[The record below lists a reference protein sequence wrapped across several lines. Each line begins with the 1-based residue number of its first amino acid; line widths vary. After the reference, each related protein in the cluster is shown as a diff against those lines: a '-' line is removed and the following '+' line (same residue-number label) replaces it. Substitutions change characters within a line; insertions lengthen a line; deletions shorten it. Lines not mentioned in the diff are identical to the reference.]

1 MLKYCAFFSLCAG
14 LGLSQTF
21 ITGQGARLVIGQTTF
36 TSQNNGA
43 TNQILGS
50 ISGLAYANDSTGG
63 TLFVADS
70 NRIGLLP
77 INNRVLMFSNIAQ
90 MLPQA
95 TAALG
100 LGLARCEV
108 CIDQGATNVLGQ
120 SSFIGITAATA
131 ANGLSLPL
139 AVAYDGVHVA
149 VADTANNRVLI
160 WNELP
165 TSMGQ
170 PADVVLGQPNFTTVE
185 PVAPTSSSL
194 RAPQGVWFQGQQFF
208 VADTQNNRVLIWNSI
223 PTQNN
228 QPANIVLGQPN
239 FTSVP
244 QFDQTKQSLNSS
256 ATSMLS
262 PTSVTSDGRHL
273 FVADEGYSRVLI
285 WNSIPTTNTQPA
297 DVEIGQQDMEIAFGD
312 DGSDLCAS
320 NGTDTNGNPTY
331 PSLCAATLSFPRF
344 ALSDGTRLFVA
355 DTGNDRVL
363 VYNTIPT
370 QNAARAD
377 IILGEP
383 DEFSDVVTSSNSSFG
398 GVDLT
403 TSAANV
409 TPTPMSLAW
418 DGTNLYVSDPL
429 DYRVLVFT
437 PATPNIQINGV
448 VNAASQTVFATG
460 SITFSGTLN
469 PGDSITVTIDG
480 TNYVYT
486 EVSGDTFDTI
496 LTNLANL
503 INGANNGKADPNVL
517 AQAQLGTQ
525 LLLLTARQGG
535 AGGNSITIAT
545 TLSDNAQITATA
557 SSTTLTGGA
566 AQSVLGPGTLISI
579 LGTNLAAQ
587 SVSAPPNAQTLPVDL
602 GGVQVYID
610 GLRLP
615 LVYVSPTQINAQVP
629 FEVVDTN
636 SSNLFVRTTNA
647 DGSITVSD
655 AIGLPIA
662 PDNPGLFAQPG
673 IDPRAGIAFHGS
685 SFATGTISIA
695 GGINA
700 GDTAT
705 VGIGDRLYN
714 YVVESTDTLASI
726 RDALISLINANP
738 QEVVIASAA
747 SAYTAIRLRANVP
760 GPEGDTIPISATST
774 AATPTSAAPVNVATP
789 VTTGTAGAGSATLT
803 ATNTTLCCANVAG
816 APVTIDNPALAGE
829 TIYMYA
835 TGLGLVGPND
845 ARNAI
850 VDGQVYTGPVMN
862 DPVSPVSAL
871 GDGTSATVISAGL
884 KVGAISIYEV
894 VIELSSSQATN
905 PLAQISIAQDAFT
918 SNVVTIPVYNPNAT
932 PAVVCQ

>member
-1 MLKYCAFFSLCAG
+1 M
-14 LGLSQTF
+14 
-21 ITGQGARLVIGQTTF
+21 
-36 TSQNNGA
+36 
-43 TNQILGS
+43 GS

-70 NRIGLLP
+70 NRVGLLP
-77 INNRVLMFSNIAQ
+77 VNNRVLMFSNMAQ
-90 MLPQA
+90 TVPQL
-95 TAALG
+95 TAALP
-100 LGLARCEV
+100 LYQARCEV
-108 CIDQGATNVLGQ
+108 CLIPFAANVLGQ
-120 SSFIGITAATA
+120 STFLTTAAATT

-139 AVAYDGVHVA
+139 GVAYDGVHVA

-170 PADVVLGQPNFTTVE
+170 PADVVLGQTSFTTVG
-185 PVAPTSSSL
+185 PVTPTASSL

-228 QPANIVLGQPN
+228 QPANLVLGQPD
-239 FTSVP
+239 FTTVP

-256 ATSMLS
+256 ASTLLS
-262 PTSVTSDGRHL
+262 PTSVTSDGKHL

-297 DVEIGQQDMEIAFGD
+297 DVEIGQQDMENSFGD
-312 DGSDLCAS
+312 DAIDMCAS
-320 NGTDTNGNPTY
+320 NGVDTNGNPTY
-331 PSLCAATLSFPRF
+331 PNLCASTLSFPRF

-363 VYNTIPT
+363 IYNTIPT
-370 QNAARAD
+370 QNAVSAD

-383 DEFSDVVTSSNSSFG
+383 DQFSDVVTSSNTSLG

-403 TSAANV
+403 TSASNV
-409 TPTPMSLAW
+409 TPSPMSLAW

-429 DYRVLVFT
+429 DYRVLIFT
-437 PATPNIQINGV
+437 PATPNVQINGV
-448 VNAASQTVFATG
+448 VNAASETVFAVG
-460 SITFSGTLN
+460 SISFGGTLN
-469 PGDSITVTIDG
+469 PGDTITLTIEG
-480 TNYVYT
+480 VNYVYT

-496 LTNLANL
+496 MTNLANL
-503 INGANNGKADPNVL
+503 INQANNGKGDPNVI

-525 LLLLTARQGG
+525 VLLLTARQGG
-535 AGGNSITIAT
+535 AGGNNVTIAT
-545 TLSDNAQITATA
+545 TVSDNAQITASA
-557 SSTTLTGGA
+557 SFTNLTGGQA
-566 AQSVLGPGTLISI
+566 ESVLGPGTLISI

-587 SVSAPPNAQTLPVDL
+587 TVSAPANAQSLPVDL
-602 GGVQVYID
+602 GGVEVYID
-610 GLRLP
+610 GIRLP
-615 LVYVSPTQINAQVP
+615 LVFVSPTQINAQVP

-636 SSNLFVRTTNA
+636 SSNLFVRTINA

-662 PDNPGLFAQPG
+662 PDNPGIFAQPG

-685 SFATGTISIA
+685 SFATGTIA
-695 GGINA
+695 VTGGVNA

-714 YVVESTDTLASI
+714 YVVESTDTLATI

-738 QEVVIASAA
+738 QEVVTANAA
-747 SAYTAIRLRANVP
+747 AAYFTIRLVANVP

-774 AATPTSAAPVNVATP
+774 AAAPTSTAPTNVATP
-789 VTTGTAGAGSATLT
+789 VPTSTTTSTATGSVTLT

-816 APVTIDNPALAGE
+816 APITTDNPALAGE
-829 TIYMYA
+829 TIYLYA

-850 VDGQVYTGPVMN
+850 VDGQVYTGPVAN

-871 GDGTSATVISAGL
+871 GDSAAATVISAGL

-894 VIELSSSQATN
+894 VMELSSLQPTN
-905 PLAQISIAQDAFT
+905 PLAQVSIAQDAYT
-918 SNVVTIPVYNPNAT
+918 SNVVTIPVYNPAMPPT
-932 PAVVCQ
+932 AVCQ

>member
-1 MLKYCAFFSLCAG
+1 
-14 LGLSQTF
+14 
-21 ITGQGARLVIGQTTF
+21 LVIGQTTF
-36 TSQNNGA
+36 TSQNSGA
-43 TNQILGS
+43 SNNILGS

-90 MLPQA
+90 TLPQL
-95 TAALG
+95 TAALP
-100 LGLARCEV
+100 LYQARCEV
-108 CIDQGATNVLGQ
+108 CLTPVAANVLGQ
-120 SSFIGITAATA
+120 SSFGTVTAATA

-165 TSMGQ
+165 TSVGQ

-194 RAPQGVWFQGQQFF
+194 RAPQGVWFQGQQLF

-228 QPANIVLGQPN
+228 QPASIVLGQPN
-239 FTSVP
+239 FTTVP

-256 ATSMLS
+256 ATTLLS

-297 DVEIGQQDMEIAFGD
+297 DVEIGQQDMETAFGD
-312 DGSDLCAS
+312 DTSDLCAS
-320 NGTDTNGNPTY
+320 NGSDMNGNPTY
-331 PSLCAATLSFPRF
+331 PNLCAATLSFPRF

-355 DTGNDRVL
+355 DAGNDRVL
-363 VYNTIPT
+363 IYNTIPT

-377 IILGEP
+377 IVLGEP
-383 DEFSDVVTSSNSSFG
+383 DEFSDVVTSSNTSFG
-398 GVDLT
+398 GIDLT

-418 DGTNLYVSDPL
+418 DGANLYVSDPL

-437 PATPNIQINGV
+437 PATPNVQINGV

-460 SITFSGTLN
+460 SISFAGTIN
-469 PGDSITVTIDG
+469 PGDTVTLTIDG

-486 EVSGDTFDTI
+486 IVSGDTFDTI
-496 LTNLANL
+496 MTNLANK
-503 INGANNGKADPNVL
+503 INGANNGAGDPNVQ
-517 AQAQLGTQ
+517 AQPQLGTQ
-525 LLLLTARQGG
+525 VLLLTARQGG
-535 AGGNSITIAT
+535 ANGNKITIAT
-545 TLSDNAQITATA
+545 SLSDSAQITATA
-557 SSTTLTGGA
+557 SGTSLTGGA

-587 SVSAPPNAQTLPVDL
+587 TASAPANAQNLPVDL
-602 GGVQVYID
+602 GGVEVYID

-615 LVYVSPTQINAQVP
+615 LVFVSPTQINAQVP
-629 FEVVDTN
+629 FELVDTN
-636 SSNLFVRTTNA
+636 SSSLFVRTTNA

-662 PDNPGLFAQPG
+662 PDNPGIFAQPG
-673 IDPRAGIAFHGS
+673 IDPRPGIAFHGS
-685 SFATGTISIA
+685 SFATGTITVA

-705 VGIGDRLYN
+705 IGVGDRLYS
-714 YVVESTDTLASI
+714 YVVESTDTLASV
-726 RDALISLINANP
+726 RDALISLVNANP
-738 QEVVIASAA
+738 QEVVTASAA
-747 SAYTAIRLRANVP
+747 AAYTAIRLRANVP
-760 GPEGDTIPISATST
+760 GPEGDTIPISGTTT
-774 AATPTSAAPVNVATP
+774 AAAPTSAAPINVATP
-789 VTTGTAGAGSATLT
+789 VTTGTPGAGSVTLT

-816 APVTIDNPALAGE
+816 APITSDNPALAGE
-829 TIYMYA
+829 TIYLYA

-845 ARNAI
+845 AKNAI
-850 VDGQVYTGPVMN
+850 NDGQVYTGPAMN

-871 GDGTSATVISAGL
+871 GDGVSATVISAGL

-894 VIELSSSQATN
+894 VLELNSSAPTN
-905 PLAQISIAQDAFT
+905 PLAQISISQDTFT
-918 SNVVTIPVYNPNAT
+918 SNVVTIPVYNPAVPPT
-932 PAVVCQ
+932 VVCN

>member
-1 MLKYCAFFSLCAG
+1 M
-14 LGLSQTF
+14 
-21 ITGQGARLVIGQTTF
+21 IGQTTF

-77 INNRVLMFSNIAQ
+77 INNRVLMFSNVAQ
-90 MLPQA
+90 MLPQV
-95 TAALG
+95 TAALP
-100 LGLARCEV
+100 LYQARCEV
-108 CIDQGATNVLGQ
+108 CLTQGATNVLGQ
-120 SSFIGITAATA
+120 SAFSNTTAATA
-131 ANGLSLPL
+131 ANGMSLPL

-165 TSMGQ
+165 TSVGQ
-170 PADVVLGQPNFTTVE
+170 PADVVLGQPNFTTVG
-185 PVAPTSSSL
+185 PVTPTATSL
-194 RAPQGVWFQGQQFF
+194 RAPQGVWFQGQQLF

-223 PTQNN
+223 PTQDN

-256 ATSMLS
+256 ATTLLS

-297 DVEIGQQDMEIAFGD
+297 DVEIGQQDMQTAYGD
-312 DGSDLCAS
+312 DAADLCAS
-320 NGTDTNGNPTY
+320 NGTDTSGNPTY

-383 DEFSDVVTSSNSSFG
+383 DEFSDVVTSSNASFG

-418 DGTNLYVSDPL
+418 DGTNLYVSDPQ

-437 PATPNIQINGV
+437 PATPNVLINGV

-460 SITFSGTLN
+460 SISFAGTIN
-469 PGDSITVTIDG
+469 PGDTVTLTIDG

-486 EVSGDTFDTI
+486 IVSGDTFDTI
-496 LTNLANL
+496 MTNLANL
-503 INGANNGKADPNVL
+503 INKANNGAGDPNVQ

-525 LLLLTARQGG
+525 VLLLTARQGG
-535 AGGNSITIAT
+535 ANGNKITIAT
-545 TLSDNAQITATA
+545 SLSDNAQITATV
-557 SSTTLTGGA
+557 TGPNLTGGA

-587 SVSAPPNAQTLPVDL
+587 NASAPANAQTLPVDL
-602 GGVQVYID
+602 GGVEVYID

-615 LVYVSPTQINAQVP
+615 LLFVSPTEINAQVP
-629 FEVVDTN
+629 FELVDTN
-636 SSNLFVRTTNA
+636 SSSLFVRTTNA

-662 PDNPGLFAQPG
+662 PDNPGLFAQAG

-685 SFATGTISIA
+685 SFATGTISVA

-714 YVVESTDTLASI
+714 YVVESTDTLAGI
-726 RDALISLINANP
+726 RDALISLINSNP
-738 QEVVIASAA
+738 EEVVTASAA
-747 SAYTAIRLRANVP
+747 PAYTTIRLQANVP

-774 AATPTSAAPVNVATP
+774 GATPTSAVPINVATP
-789 VTTGTAGAGSATLT
+789 VTTSTTTSTGSVTLT

-816 APVTIDNPALAGE
+816 APVTTDNPALAGE

-850 VDGQVYTGPVMN
+850 VDGQAYTGPVMN

-871 GDGTSATVISAGL
+871 AGGSSATIISAGL

-894 VIELSSSQATN
+894 VMELNSSIATN
-905 PLAQISIAQDAFT
+905 PLAQVSIAQDAYT
-918 SNVVTIPVYNPNAT
+918 SNVVTIPIYNPAV
-932 PAVVCQ
+932 PPPVVCN

>member
-1 MLKYCAFFSLCAG
+1 
-14 LGLSQTF
+14 
-21 ITGQGARLVIGQTTF
+21 VIGQTTF
-36 TSQNNGA
+36 TTQNNGA
-43 TNQILGS
+43 TNQIMGS
-50 ISGLAYANDSTGG
+50 MSGLAYANDSTGG
-63 TLFVADS
+63 TLFIADS

-77 INNRVLMFSNIAQ
+77 VNNRVLIFSDMAQ
-90 MLPQA
+90 TLPQL
-95 TAALG
+95 TAALP
-100 LGLARCEV
+100 LYQARCEV
-108 CIDQGATNVLGQ
+108 CLTPAAVNVLGQ
-120 SSFIGITAATA
+120 STFGTTAAATA

-139 AVAYDGVHVA
+139 GVAYDGVHVA

-170 PADVVLGQPNFTTVE
+170 PADVVLGQTSFTTVG
-185 PVAPTSSSL
+185 PVAPTASSL

-228 QPANIVLGQPN
+228 QPANIVLGQPD
-239 FTSVP
+239 FTTVP

-256 ATSMLS
+256 ANTLLS
-262 PTSVTSDGRHL
+262 PTSVTSDGKHL

-297 DVEIGQQDMEIAFGD
+297 DVEIGQQDMENSFGD
-312 DGSDLCAS
+312 DAIDMCAS

-331 PSLCAATLSFPRF
+331 PNLCASTLSFPRF

-363 VYNTIPT
+363 IYNTIPT
-370 QNAARAD
+370 QNAVAAD

-383 DEFSDVVTSSNSSFG
+383 DQFSDVVTSSNTSLG

-403 TSAANV
+403 TSASNV
-409 TPTPMSLAW
+409 TPSPMSLAW

-429 DYRVLVFT
+429 DYRVLIFT
-437 PATPNIQINGV
+437 PATPNVQINGV
-448 VNAASQTVFATG
+448 VNAASETVFATG
-460 SITFSGTLN
+460 SITFGGTLN
-469 PGDSITVTIDG
+469 PGDTVTLTISG
-480 TNYVYT
+480 VNYVYT

-496 LTNLANL
+496 MTNLANL
-503 INGANNGKADPNVL
+503 INQANNGKGDTNVI

-525 LLLLTARQGG
+525 VLLLTARQGG
-535 AGGNSITIAT
+535 AGGNNVTIST
-545 TLSDNAQITATA
+545 TVSDNAQITATA
-557 SSTTLTGGA
+557 SDTNLTGGQA
-566 AQSVLGPGTLISI
+566 ESVLGPGTLISI

-587 SVSAPPNAQTLPVDL
+587 AVSAPANAQSLPVDL
-602 GGVQVYID
+602 GGVEVYID
-610 GLRLP
+610 GIRLP
-615 LVYVSPTQINAQVP
+615 LVFVSPTQINAQVP

-662 PDNPGLFAQPG
+662 PDNPGIFAQPG

-685 SFATGTISIA
+685 SFATGTITVT
-695 GGINA
+695 GGVNA

-714 YVVESTDTLASI
+714 YVVESTDTLATI
-726 RDALISLINANP
+726 RDALVSLINANP
-738 QEVVIASAA
+738 QEIVTASAA
-747 SAYTAIRLRANVP
+747 AAYFTIRLVANVP
-760 GPEGDTIPISATST
+760 GPEGDNIPISATST
-774 AATPTSAAPVNVATP
+774 ASAPASTAPTNVATP
-789 VTTGTAGAGSATLT
+789 VPTSTTTSTGSVTLT
-803 ATNTTLCCANVAG
+803 ATNTTLCCASVAG
-816 APVTIDNPALAGE
+816 APVTTDNPALAGE
-829 TIYMYA
+829 TIYIYA

-850 VDGQVYTGPVMN
+850 VDGQAYTGPVAN

-871 GDGTSATVISAGL
+871 GDGASATVISAGL

-894 VIELSSSQATN
+894 VMELSSQENTN
-905 PLAQISIAQDAFT
+905 PLAQISIAQDAYT
-918 SNVVTIPVYNPNAT
+918 SNVVTIPVYNPAMPPT
-932 PAVVCQ
+932 AICQ

>member
-1 MLKYCAFFSLCAG
+1 
-14 LGLSQTF
+14 
-21 ITGQGARLVIGQTTF
+21 LVIGQTTF
-36 TSQNNGA
+36 TTQNNGA
-43 TNQILGS
+43 TSQILGS

-77 INNRVLMFSNIAQ
+77 VNNRVLMFSNMAQ
-90 MLPQA
+90 TLPQLTA
-95 TAALG
+95 TLP
-100 LGLARCEV
+100 LYQARCEV
-108 CIDQGATNVLGQ
+108 CLTPSAVNVLGQ
-120 SSFIGITAATA
+120 STFLTTAAATA
-131 ANGLSLPL
+131 ATGLSLPL
-139 AVAYDGVHVA
+139 GVAYDGVHVA

-170 PADVVLGQPNFTTVE
+170 PADVVLGQPDFVTVE
-185 PVAPTSSSL
+185 PVTPTSSSL
-194 RAPQGVWFQGQQFF
+194 RAPQGVWFQGQQLF

-239 FTSVP
+239 FTTVP

-256 ATSMLS
+256 ASTLLS

-297 DVEIGQQDMEIAFGD
+297 DVEVGQQDMENSFGD
-312 DGSDLCAS
+312 DAIDMCAS

-331 PSLCAATLSFPRF
+331 PNLCASTLSFPRF
-344 ALSDGTRLFVA
+344 ALSDGTRLFIA
-355 DTGNDRVL
+355 DSGNDRVL
-363 VYNTIPT
+363 IYNTIPT
-370 QNAARAD
+370 QNATRAD

-383 DEFSDVVTSSNSSFG
+383 DEFSDVVTSSNTSLG

-403 TSAANV
+403 TSASNV

-429 DYRVLVFT
+429 DYRVLIFT
-437 PATPNIQINGV
+437 PATPNVQINGV
-448 VNAASQTVFATG
+448 VNAASETVFATG
-460 SITFSGTLN
+460 SISFGGTLN
-469 PGDSITVTIDG
+469 PGDTVTLTIDG
-480 TNYVYT
+480 VNYVYT

-496 LTNLANL
+496 MTNLSNL
-503 INGANNGKADPNVL
+503 INQANNGKGDTNVI
-517 AQAQLGTQ
+517 AQPQLGTQ
-525 LLLLTARQGG
+525 VLLLTARQGG
-535 AGGNSITIAT
+535 AGGNTITLAT
-545 TLSDNAQITATA
+545 TVSDNAQITATV
-557 SSTTLTGGA
+557 SGPTLTGGA
-566 AQSVLGPGTLISI
+566 AQSVLGPGTIISI

-587 SVSAPPNAQTLPVDL
+587 TASAPANAQTLPVDL
-602 GGVQVYID
+602 GGVEVYID
-610 GLRLP
+610 GIRLP
-615 LVYVSPTQINAQVP
+615 LIFVSPTQINAQVP
-629 FEVVDTN
+629 FEVIDTN

-662 PDNPGLFAQPG
+662 PDNPGIFAQPG
-673 IDPRAGIAFHGS
+673 IDPRPGIAYHGS
-685 SFATGTISIA
+685 SFATGTITVT
-695 GGINA
+695 GGVNA

-705 VGIGDRLYN
+705 VGVGDRLYN
-714 YVVESTDTLASI
+714 YVVESTDTLATI

-738 QEVVIASAA
+738 QEVVTASAA
-747 SAYTAIRLRANVP
+747 TTNFSIRLQANVP
-760 GPEGDTIPISATST
+760 GPEGDTIPISGSST
-774 AATPTSAAPVNVATP
+774 AAAPTSAAPVNVATP
-789 VTTGTAGAGSATLT
+789 VSTSTTTSTGSVTLT

-816 APVTIDNPALAGE
+816 APITTDNPALAGE
-829 TIYMYA
+829 TIYLYA

-850 VDGQVYTGPVMN
+850 VDGQAYAGPVAN
-862 DPVSPVSAL
+862 DPVSPVSAI
-871 GDGTSATVISAGL
+871 GDGAAATVISAGL

-894 VIELSSSQATN
+894 VMELSSQQPTN
-905 PLAQISIAQDAFT
+905 PLAQISISQDEFT
-918 SNVVTIPVYNPNAT
+918 SNVVTIPVYS
-932 PAVVCQ
+932 PAVPPTVVCN